1 MMRLLGMAVL
11 PAWLVLIG
19 PLYAQAPAGD
29 PAPERPREAAVAT
42 PEKALEPQP
51 PERAKA
57 STFNPSEKIGADSAV
72 SFPVDI

>member
-1 MMRLLGMAVL
+1 MRLLWMVVP

-19 PLYAQAPAGD
+19 PLYAQAPTD
-29 PAPERPREAAVAT
+29 EPESQRPRQAAVVP

-51 PERAKA
+51 PVRGQAD
-57 STFNPSEKIGADSAV
+57 TFNPSEKIGADSAV